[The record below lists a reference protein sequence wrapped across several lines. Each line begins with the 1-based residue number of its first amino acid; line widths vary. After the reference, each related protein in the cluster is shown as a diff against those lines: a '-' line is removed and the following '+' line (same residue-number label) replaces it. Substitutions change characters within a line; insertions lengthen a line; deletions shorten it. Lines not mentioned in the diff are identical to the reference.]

1 MERKLGQSSQRFM
14 KGNDSYIKLT
24 WDLVY
29 DVPLISSLQ
38 QLLSDE
44 HVLDEVN
51 WCLYVYLFIILEISG
66 FTWSL

>member
-29 DVPLISSLQ
+29 DVPLIRSLQ

-44 HVLDEVN
+44 HILDEVN

>member
-44 HVLDEVN
+44 YILDEVN